1 MFCLSSSCVL
11 CARSCQCLWIVHSW
25 LPHSVFSNVYTVN
38 CKSFCFVN
46 IHNFKRSIVFSD
58 KTCLG
63 QENDRAYYKCLS
75 WELLPILNLIS
86 DFVYMYIYMYLRLL
100 RYPTLFTCM
109 YSTTMFWS
117 ILQKCYDTDTSANHD
132 QYQFHL
138 VYQYHVI
145 TIQMYPNTERRLHQY
160 EVMFLLFVYL
170 PNSWRYINKGGI
182 YLKIWI

>member
-1 MFCLSSSCVL
+1 MFYLSSYCVL
-11 CARSCQCLWIVHSW
+11 CAQSCQCLWIVHSW

-109 YSTTMFWS
+109 YSTTMFLVYFTKMLRYWHICQSWS
-117 ILQKCYDTDTSANHD
+117 ISIPSGVSISRDYISDVSKYRTQVTPVRGGVFAIC
-132 QYQFHL
+132 
-138 VYQYHVI
+138 
-145 TIQMYPNTERRLHQY
+145 
-160 EVMFLLFVYL
+160 LFTQ
-170 PNSWRYINKGGI
+170 
-182 YLKIWI
+182 